1 MVVSLGIPVR
11 CSNEHFRNVECRKVP
26 RLALRDNT
34 CLRVD
39 RRTRKLTLDGRGPVL
54 PEIVEVL
61 PINMVRSDPDG
72 PGTGI
77 DVADR
82 PVVQNSRERVHRSGN
97 APPER
102 RTHLVS
108 QLADERKIKLLESR
122 ISPATGWFGHV
133 AIIVSLLTLSSV
145 PPLLRVISSPRSL
158 RPLRYLQ
165 TEAPPT
171 NTLVHPRY

>member
-82 PVVQNSRERVHRSGN
+82 PVVQNSREWVHRSGN

-108 QLADERKIKLLESR
+108 QLAYERKVKLV
-122 ISPATGWFGHV
+122 T
-133 AIIVSLLTLSSV
+133 LLTLSSV